1 MNRPKISIITINYNN
16 VSGLEETILSVKNQT
31 YPNMEYVVVDGM
43 SDDGSDVILDH
54 EAESINVLIR
64 ETDTGIFNAMNKG
77 IANATGDYLLF
88 LNSGDVFTSKTVL
101 NDFINH
107 PNFEGD
113 IIYGDYKFSEGG
125 KVYPDTLTPEYFMRS
140 SLPHQSTL
148 IHNRVFKIIGGYDES
163 YKIVGDREHFLR
175 AYISNKFIFNHIPV
189 AVAMFDLT
197 GRSNAPEFKAQK
209 LEEDH
214 RSFKTHYGLFYDDY
228 VEFFRLKR
236 ELSITK
242 RKTINGI
249 YKRVIKKIKRLF

>member
-125 KVYPDTLTPEYFMRS
+125 KVYPDILTPEYFMRS

-163 YKIVGDREHFLR
+163 YKIVGDREHFFKAFL
-175 AYISNKFIFNHIPV
+175 SNKFLFNHVPIPLSLY
-189 AVAMFDLT
+189 DLS
-197 GRSNAPEFKAQK
+197 GISNVPEFKQLKAK
-209 LEEDH
+209 EDNRMFQQH
-214 RSFKTHYGLFYDDY
+214 LGLFYEDY
-228 VEFFRLKR
+228 LDFFRLKK
-236 ELSITK
+236 ELNIVK
-242 RKTINGI
+242 GKTIKGI
-249 YKRVIKKIKRLF
+249 FRRIIKKLKKLF